1 MAFENPRGGNSM
13 FWAIL
18 GWAPSEKGPFFM
30 LRIFKMGRYFML
42 KVCKRV
48 METNIAMLYFKGLF
62 QIIIVNVQEANTMN
76 ECC

>member
-1 MAFENPRGGNSM
+1 
-13 FWAIL
+13 
-18 GWAPSEKGPFFM
+18 
-30 LRIFKMGRYFML
+30 ML

-48 METNIAMLYFKGLF
+48 METNIVMLYFKGLF